1 MSDTELNRRQL
12 LMAGAGL
19 ALAGYGLSGCTVE
32 RPLDRSAAGD
42 LVEPKIDGDLLIY
55 NWAQYMDPQ
64 IKKDF
69 AEEHGIKV
77 SEVNFDNLEAM
88 VTKLRAGGAY
98 DLIFPSSEYVKR
110 LRNEQLIRQFDRSK
124 LPNAATLSPF
134 YDSPWYDP
142 NSEFSLPYAYYTTGI
157 AWRTDQDITMTGSW
171 NDMSNPDAQ
180 GRIFM
185 LDDFQEGIGQANLI
199 NGYYLNTAK
208 SDELEI
214 SKQTL
219 LEQKEGLRG
228 FSTNSVQNLVSGA
241 AAVTQAW
248 NGDVVNARNQVD
260 DPSIFAYETCREG
273 VPVGTDAMSIP
284 ITAKSPG
291 TALMFMDY
299 LLKPSNAYRNVMWN
313 GYPQPV
319 AGGREAFAKL
329 VKDDP
334 SIDVNLE
341 EIADASMEFRLEDPE
356 ARAEWTR
363 IWTEVKA

>member
-1 MSDTELNRRQL
+1 MSDLELNRRQL

-19 ALAGYGLSGCTVE
+19 ALTGYGLSGCTVE

-42 LVEPKIDGDLLIY
+42 IVEPKIDGDLLIY

-64 IKKDF
+64 IQKDF
-69 AEEHGIKV
+69 AELHGIRV
-77 SEVNFDNLEAM
+77 TEVNYDNLEAM

-110 LRNEQLIRQFDRSK
+110 LKNEQLIRQFDRAK
-124 LPNAATLSPF
+124 IRNASTLSPF

-157 AWRTDQDITMTGSW
+157 AYRTDRDLTMTESW
-171 NDMSNPDAQ
+171 NDLSNPGAEGQ
-180 GRIFM
+180 IFM
-185 LDDFQEGIGQANLI
+185 LDDFQEGIGQANLL
-199 NGYYLNTAK
+199 NGFYLNTAK

-214 SKQTL
+214 SKETL
-219 LEQKEGLRG
+219 LDQKEGLRG
-228 FSTNSVQNLVSGA
+228 FNTNSVQTLVSGA
-241 AAVTQAW
+241 AAITQAW

-260 DPSIFAYETCREG
+260 DPSIFAYETAKEG

-334 SIDVNLE
+334 TIDVNLE
-341 EIADASMEFRLEDPE
+341 EIADSSMEFRLEDPD
-356 ARAEWTR
+356 ARKEWTR